1 MTRKLFSVLLTA
13 ALLFS
18 ATVPAFADDNGS
30 VSSANDTSSGAEFSV
45 PASEE
50 GPVEDESNFDALSA
64 VEGSAAD
71 DGAETDNH
79 AEDVEAVLG
88 GVLETDEVTEELS
101 GADAEPVTETEPETA
116 DASVTESEPET
127 VEESVTETEPEM
139 AEASVTESEPETAE
153 TSVTENEPE
162 TAETSVTESEPET
175 AEESVTESEPETVEK
190 PVTET
195 EPETAEAS
203 VTESEPE
210 TAEESVTETEPETE
224 NASVTESEPETV
236 EASVT
241 ESEPE
246 TVEEPV
252 TESQPETENNVKREI
267 TLGNVMAVSAA
278 PVLPDEADEDEDELF
293 ATLFG
298 EIPVISVTVPDSGH
312 ILINPYRLKVQQGS
326 DTVQDEIISDVSVL
340 VSRSNVDLSVQ
351 ASAIGWA
358 EDASSEVRF
367 VDSADD
373 LQNKDLFVYYE
384 FLNAPDQSGDV
395 RWSGSYS
402 SASNQIVVRNGANAA
417 PELSEVL
424 TMPAANDGD
433 PSYAAFRAFGSASV
447 PDTGIWKATDTVSI
461 RLAFTF
467 TPV

>member
-71 DGAETDNH
+71 DGAETDNY
-79 AEDVEAVLG
+79 AEDEEAVLD
-88 GVLETDEVTEELS
+88 GVLETDKVTEELS

-139 AEASVTESEPETAE
+139 AEASVTESEPET
-153 TSVTENEPE
+153 
-162 TAETSVTESEPET
+162 
-175 AEESVTESEPETVEK
+175 EEAS
-190 PVTET
+190 VTET